1 MGDIAVR
8 VADLSKQYRIG
19 RTVNGNQTFRE
30 ALTDAVLSPLRR
42 ARSLSRGHASGAAE
56 LDREFSALRGVS
68 FEVKQGEV
76 VGLIGRNGAGKS
88 TLLKILTRITGP
100 TRGCVEIRGR
110 VASLLEVGT
119 GFHSELTGR
128 ENVYLNGA
136 ILGMTKREIEKKFNE
151 IVAFAETGDF
161 IDTPVKHYSSGMY
174 LRLAFAV
181 AAYLEPD
188 ILLIDEV
195 LAVGDARFQQ
205 KCLSKMQEI
214 GKSRRTV
221 LFVSHNLPAIMSL
234 CPRAILLEEG
244 RIVEDGPSA
253 HVVNTYLNAGFGTP
267 ARREWPDPLTAPG
280 RDIARLRA
288 VRVLDRN
295 RRLVD
300 AVDIQD
306 PVQIEIEY
314 EVMKDRHR
322 PILILN
328 FSNEEGVCAF
338 SARDLDPR
346 WSDRPRLE
354 GRYVNVVTIPG
365 NFLSGGT
372 YYLNVRLYL
381 PESLQA
387 PSTEGEFHERSVV
400 AFRVLDSLQ
409 PDSARGNYRGSLPGG
424 VRPVLQ
430 WTTEYTRDGTKVGIP

>member
-1 MGDIAVR
+1 MGDIAILVNN
-8 VADLSKQYRIG
+8 LSKQYRIG
-19 RTVNGNQTFRE
+19 RTANGNRTMRE
-30 ALTDAVLSPLRR
+30 ALTDAVVSPFRR
-42 ARSLSRGHASGAAE
+42 AGSLLRGQASGAAE
-56 LDREFSALRGVS
+56 LDKEFSALRDVS

-76 VGLIGRNGAGKS
+76 IGIIGRNGAGKS

-100 TRGCVEIRGR
+100 TKGCVEIRGR

-136 ILGMTKREIEKKFNE
+136 ILGMAKQEIVKKFDD
-151 IVAFAETGDF
+151 IVSFAETGEF

-214 GKSRRTV
+214 GKSSRTV
-221 LFVSHNLPAIMSL
+221 LFVSHNLPAITTL
-234 CPRAILLEEG
+234 CARAILLDEG
-244 RIVEDGPSA
+244 RIVEDGPSSL
-253 HVVNTYLNAGFGTP
+253 VVSKYLNSGFGTS
-267 ARREWPDPLTAPG
+267 ARHEWPDPLTAPG
-280 RDIARLRA
+280 GDVARLRA
-288 VRVLDRN
+288 VRVLGRDR
-295 RRLVD
+295 RIVET
-300 AVDIQD
+300 VDIQD
-306 PVQIEIEY
+306 LLHIEVEY
-314 EVMKDRHR
+314 DMLKGRHR

-328 FSNEEGVCAF
+328 FCDEEGVCAF
-338 SARDLDPR
+338 SARDLDPT
-346 WSDRPRLE
+346 WADRPRPE
-354 GRYVNVVTIPG
+354 GRYVNTVTIPG
-365 NFLSGGT
+365 NFLSSGVF
-372 YYLNVRLYL
+372 YLNVRLYV

-400 AFRVLDSLQ
+400 AFRVLDSLN
-409 PDSARGNYRGSLPGG
+409 PNAARGDYRGSMPGG
-424 VRPVLQ
+424 VRPILQ
-430 WTTEYTRDGTKVGIP
+430 WKTEYSGT